1 VVVAGVVC
9 ECGDATWR
17 SDPARPEQRLTMF
30 GPPPAPTDEEV
41 RLGLQTARWHVIVFL
56 SVVATLRAG
65 TRGTCKCACYVCV

>member
-1 VVVAGVVC
+1 
-9 ECGDATWR
+9 
-17 SDPARPEQRLTMF
+17 MF